1 MIEKPYGTRPQVRS
15 GSVRR
20 GFSLCIGLVLLW
32 SLLAGASVQAEE
44 TQLTKI
50 DFSVL
55 PGNSVNIT
63 LTADQ
68 PLSEPKVF
76 TTDNPARIALDF
88 FGMSSALEKKNI
100 PIGVGLARSVTA
112 VEAGGRTRVV
122 VNLVAQTAHHIKVNG
137 NQLVISIDG
146 VGPAV
151 AASAAKPSVAPAE
164 MAAAPQSRT
173 LARKGGSSIQNVDF
187 RRGEEGEGRVVL
199 QLSDPSTVMDM
210 RLEGGRVVLDLFDV
224 TLPEKFMRKFDVI
237 DFATP
242 VKLVEL
248 TQSGDNVRIDITT
261 VGEYDHLAY
270 QTNELMTIEFRP
282 LTKSEKEEMERRKQ
296 TFSGERL
303 SLNFQDI
310 EVRAVLQLLADFT
323 GLNLVTSD
331 TVRGRIT
338 LRLQNVPW
346 DQALDI
352 ILKSRG
358 LSMRKTDN
366 VIMIA
371 PTEEITARERLELEA
386 QKQIEELAP
395 LRSEYIQINY
405 AKAGDLKDLLRS
417 KDNELLTPG
426 RGNVTVDNRTNTLLV
441 RDTNTKLEDI
451 RRLVQRLDIPV
462 RQVMI
467 ESRVV
472 IADNNYA
479 RALGVRLGFNRANNI
494 GGGTEGLI
502 AGSQRS
508 VDGSGIPGTG
518 STDTGTFMNDFRAG
532 LAPGLQPAGASSGI
546 ENLMVNLPAA
556 GATSGLSLLVGRVG
570 SFLLQLEL
578 TAMQEEGRGEVIS
591 SPRVI
596 TADKSKATIEQGT
609 EIPYSTVS
617 NNGTNVQFK
626 DAVLKLEV
634 TPNITPDDRV
644 IMDLLITKDNP
655 NFANSVQGTPAVDTR
670 SVETRVL
677 VDNGETVV
685 LGGVFEKET
694 SKDIDKVPFF
704 GDLPV
709 LGFFF
714 RTTTE
719 RDLNR
724 ELLFFVTPKILK
736 ETLSLR

>member
-1 MIEKPYGTRPQVRS
+1 
-15 GSVRR
+15 
-20 GFSLCIGLVLLW
+20 LLLLW
-32 SLLAGASVQAEE
+32 FLLAGASVQAEE
-44 TQLTKI
+44 TKLTKI

-63 LTADQ
+63 LTADRQ
-68 PLSEPKVF
+68 LSEPKVF
-76 TTDNPARIALDF
+76 TTDNPARIAMDF

-122 VNLVAQTAHHIKVNG
+122 VNLVAQTAHNIQVNG
-137 NQLVISIDG
+137 NQVIISIDG

-151 AASAAKPSVAPAE
+151 AASAAKP
-164 MAAAPQSRT
+164 AAAPVQATSAPQPRT
-173 LARKGGSSIQNVDF
+173 VARMGGSSIQNVDF
-187 RRGEEGEGRVVL
+187 RRGDEGEGRVVL

-210 RLEGGRVVLDLFDV
+210 REEGGRVVLDLFDV
-224 TLPEKFMRKFDVI
+224 VLPEKFMRKFDVI

-248 TQSGDNVRIDITT
+248 VQSGKNVRIDITT
-261 VGEYDHLAY
+261 VGEFEHLAY

-282 LTKSEKEEMERRKQ
+282 LTKAEKEEIQRRKQ

-405 AKAGDLKDLLRS
+405 AKANAIKDLLKS

-426 RGNVTVDNRTNTLLV
+426 RGNVTVDARTNTLLV
-441 RDTNTKLEDI
+441 RDTDSKLEDI

-479 RALGVRLGFNRANNI
+479 RELGVRLGFNRANGFGNN
-494 GGGTEGLI
+494 EALI
-502 AGSQRS
+502 AGSQI
-508 VDGSGIPGTG
+508 GNTPGTG
-518 STDTGTFMNDFRAG
+518 TLDTGEFMGARAG
-532 LAPGLQPAGASSGI
+532 LAPGINGTGP
-546 ENLMVNLPAA
+546 ENLLVNLPAF
-556 GATSGLSLLVGRVG
+556 GATSGLNLLVGRVG

-578 TAMQEEGRGEVIS
+578 TAMQEEGRGELIS

-609 EIPYSTVS
+609 EIPYATVS

-644 IMDLLITKDNP
+644 IMDLVITKDNP

-714 RTTTE
+714 RSTAE
-719 RDLNR
+719 RDVNR